1 METQDFRPTDPV
13 ATGATSPIQG
23 YIFASWSRLAAAII
37 DAIVLFI
44 VSFLFSLLLGAV
56 LRVAGQ
62 PLETIKLLSNIF
74 GLVVGWLYYS
84 IQESSEKQA
93 TVGKAALGLRVTD
106 INGERISFLR
116 ATGRYFAKALSAIIL
131 LIGYIMILFT
141 SKKQGLHDILASTL
155 VLRKRK

>member
-1 METQDFRPTDPV
+1 METQDIGQTAPGV
-13 ATGATSPIQG
+13 TSPLHG
-23 YIFASWSRLAAAII
+23 YAFASWSRLAAAII
-37 DAIVLFI
+37 DAIVLI
-44 VSFLFSLLLGAV
+44 IISFLFSLLLGAV
-56 LRVAGQ
+56 LRVADQ
-62 PLETIKLLSNIF
+62 PLETIKLSSNIF
-74 GLVVGWLYYS
+74 SLVVGWLYYS

-141 SKKQGLHDILASTL
+141 SRKQGLHDILASTL
-155 VLRKRK
+155 VLRRKK